1 MPDVADMKVVVHG
14 DVKGLEAAMGRAK
27 ASVSGFEGSAAKALG
42 SVDGA
47 LSRMQGGFLGLAKA
61 LPVIGLA
68 ATAIGILG
76 SQLENLETWRK
87 DSLGFATA
95 LLKLG
100 DEVGISARN
109 LQILGAAFENADEDR
124 AQMEGGLKSLAE
136 TLKKARDGDAGAASG
151 FKALGVSL
159 VDVEGKQRSQMAIL
173 RDIIEEMRK
182 TEDETYR
189 LRIATLLFGEAAA
202 EAWVK
207 IAEKG
212 KEGLAQVAKDAESA
226 GKIVSDEHLRMTA
239 TIDRQLEEVLKK
251 ATTQWE
257 KMKMVALGALRE
269 VASAASDGLG
279 KMTLNPALM
288 TPASQ
293 DQFLASMQSRIDG
306 LIADSKRL
314 NDELGRLADPGGVA
328 SRSNPGLKAQRDVLE
343 ANIERTQIEIVKTAE
358 QYRAFK
364 ELVDKIRAE
373 APKPAGEDKPGA
385 PQARVPLPPLPG
397 EGRGGES
404 DPLAWLARQVR
415 EMERYAMTLG
425 LTAGEAAKLKAEE
438 EGLQRLREAGKEV
451 TPELEERVKKY
462 AEALRVATD
471 RTNELKQTMA
481 DLRESGQIMARGIES
496 AFTSWMQ
503 TGKFNSKEMVR
514 SILQDLMKLSLQ
526 VALLRPLFG
535 GGAGGGTGLFGNL
548 LGSLLV
554 PGYGGGAGMAGAN
567 ANVARA
573 YGGPVKAGREYMVG
587 ELGPERFRAAVD
599 GVIIPASQ
607 SSGGGAMSSVMNV
620 SINAAGADPAGLA
633 RVERA
638 VQDLNRTFEKRV
650 RASQHREQV
659 RGVRAS

>member
-1 MPDVADMKVVVHG
+1 MPDIADMKVVVHG

-47 LSRMQGGFLGLAKA
+47 LSRMQGGFMGIAKA

-124 AQMEGGLKSLAE
+124 AQMEVGLKSLAE

-173 RDIIEEMRK
+173 RDVIEEMRK

-212 KEGLAQVAKDAESA
+212 KDGLAQVAKDAESA

-269 VASAASDGLG
+269 V

-306 LIADSKRL
+306 LIADSRRL

-328 SRSNPGLKAQRDVLE
+328 SRNNPGLKAQRDVLE

-364 ELVDKIRAE
+364 ELVDKMRAD

-385 PQARVPLPPLPG
+385 PQARVALPPLPG

-526 VALLRPLFG
+526 VGLLRPLFG

-554 PGYGGGAGMAGAN
+554 PGYGGGAGMGGAN

-599 GVIIPASQ
+599 GVILPASQ
-607 SSGGGAMSSVMNV
+607 SSGGGSMSSVMT
-620 SINAAGADPAGLA
+620 DPAGLA